1 MRLRIAACHACL
13 EKVTRE
19 QIKQGIH
26 VPIRSG
32 YPLQTL
38 SLDLTSRFNAC
49 SDGSQYVLV
58 CQDGWSRFCQLY
70 PLKDGKSVTINNVLM
85 DNWIATFGCPA
96 EIRSDQGSYF
106 TSDEFR
112 QWCKSLGI
120 KQVLTPVRN
129 PWSNT
134 VERLIRTVNQ
144 LIRTNM
150 ASGETEWQLILP
162 AAALA
167 YNTKVNASTGVT
179 PALAFL
185 GHELAMPVDLALQ
198 QKRTAFPDVPST
210 VRSILNRYNRLYQ
223 LMAEKQE
230 AVIRRN
236 TRQYSGLV
244 EFQVG
249 ETVWYMDHRP
259 LR

>member
-1 MRLRIAACHACL
+1 
-13 EKVTRE
+13 
-19 QIKQGIH
+19 
-26 VPIRSG
+26 
-32 YPLQTL
+32 
-38 SLDLTSRFNAC
+38 
-49 SDGSQYVLV
+49 
-58 CQDGWSRFCQLY
+58 
-70 PLKDGKSVTINNVLM
+70 
-85 DNWIATFGCPA
+85 
-96 EIRSDQGSYF
+96 
-106 TSDEFR
+106 
-112 QWCKSLGI
+112 
-120 KQVLTPVRN
+120 
-129 PWSNT
+129 
-134 VERLIRTVNQ
+134 
-144 LIRTNM
+144 
-150 ASGETEWQLILP
+150 GETEWQLILP

-167 YNTKVNASTGVT
+167 YNTKVNMSTGVT

-185 GHELAMPVDLALQ
+185 GHELAMPIDLALQ

-259 LR
+259 HTIKPAKIAQKWIGPFVIKEKYSAVLYKIAAVNGDPRTYTVHVGRLKKCLRVPNEPILPVPGQPPDDFHDNEEGEELFIYP

>member
-1 MRLRIAACHACL
+1 M
-13 EKVTRE
+13 
-19 QIKQGIH
+19 
-26 VPIRSG
+26 
-32 YPLQTL
+32 
-38 SLDLTSRFNAC
+38 
-49 SDGSQYVLV
+49 
-58 CQDGWSRFCQLY
+58 Y

-85 DNWIATFGCPA
+85 DTWIATFGCPA

-167 YNTKVNASTGVT
+167 YNTKVNMSTGVT

-198 QKRTAFPDVPST
+198 HCIRPPTRYSWGPST
-210 VRSILNRYNRLYQ
+210 FATTSPGKRGPTTASWSSR
-223 LMAEKQE
+223 
-230 AVIRRN
+230 
-236 TRQYSGLV
+236 
-244 EFQVG
+244 
-249 ETVWYMDHRP
+249 
-259 LR
+259 